1 MIFNSLRSIF
11 IFSLI
16 LVVIS
21 CQNNNTDVP
30 ITNNLNDL
38 EYRVDSVANQFLNS
52 NKVLGFSIA
61 VYSSKEKIYNKS
73 FGYTDSI
80 KTKPVTNDTGFPIAS
95 ATKPIMA
102 LIAVKMMTE
111 NLIDLDDKIVAY
123 FPDFP
128 KSKYSN
134 QITIRHLLN
143 HTSGVPDYT
152 SYVDSLYL
160 SGKKRIILKDYFD
173 AIENQNQLFEPG
185 KMFSYSNSGFVIVT
199 EILKQVSG
207 LSYSELIEKY
217 IKTDLS
223 FPTIDWYYNE
233 MKDSKTSEIFELLDS
248 VYVKSFLNEMTY
260 IEGDGGISSSA
271 NDLAK
276 FIYSVNNGLIIS
288 KEKLNEMIQPSL
300 LTSNVYSDYGLGFR
314 TGYLEGHKVY
324 GHTGGHITRWCVM
337 SHFPDDHI
345 SIAVV
350 VNTYRTPSNALDIFG
365 AVAVECLDI
374 TLIELKDHNNP
385 IENIESFIGDYFRPT
400 DSKTNFMQI
409 VKYPDDKHLYRKR
422 SNSDSR
428 GERLFHVGENAF
440 APESAPMDRL
450 IFETNEKGDV
460 LYFKEY
466 YNGLFI
472 GLRNKKN

>member
-1 MIFNSLRSIF
+1 MIINSLRFSF
-11 IFSLI
+11 ILSLI
-16 LVVIS
+16 LAGIG
-21 CQNNNTDVP
+21 CENNKTNVP

-61 VYSSKEKIYNKS
+61 VYNSKEKIYNKS
-73 FGYTDSI
+73 FGFIDSI
-80 KTKPVTNDTGFPIAS
+80 KTNPVTNEIGFPIAS

-111 NLIDLDDKIVAY
+111 NLIDLDDKIVEY

-128 KSKYSN
+128 ESEYSN
-134 QITIRHLLN
+134 QITIKHLLN
-143 HTSGVPDYT
+143 HTSGIPDYT
-152 SYVDSLYL
+152 SYVDSLVL
-160 SGKKRIILKDYFD
+160 SGKKRVTLKDYFD
-173 AIENQNQLFEPG
+173 AIESQSQLFEPG

-199 EILKQVSG
+199 EIMKKVSG
-207 LSYSELIEKY
+207 LSFTELIEKY
-217 IKTDLS
+217 IKSDLS
-223 FPTIDWYYNE
+223 FPTIDGYYNE
-233 MKDSKTSEIFELLDS
+233 MKDSKVSEIFELSDS

-276 FIYSVNNGLIIS
+276 FIYSVNSGLIIS

-300 LTSNVYSDYGLGFR
+300 LTSGAYSDYGLGFR

-350 VNTYRTPSNALDIFG
+350 VNTYSTPSNALNIFG

-374 TLIELKDHNNP
+374 KLIELKDQNNP
-385 IENIESFIGDYFRPT
+385 IENIETFIGDYIRPT
-400 DSKTNFMQI
+400 DSKTNFLQI
-409 VKYPDDKHLYRKR
+409 IKYPDDKHLYRKR
-422 SNSDSR
+422 SNSDSK
-428 GERLFHVGENAF
+428 GERLFHVGKNAF
-440 APESAPMDRL
+440 APESAPMDRM
-450 IFETNEKGDV
+450 IFETNEEGDV
-460 LYFKEY
+460 RYFKEY

-472 GLRNKKN
+472 GIRNKKN